1 MTEQE
6 LKDGIG
12 DGRIDNQVHL
22 FWTEDVIRQ
31 AKRQKLCPTVQRLAW
46 KLYVTAVADKPVPN
60 GHNVKLL

>member
-12 DGRIDNQVHL
+12 DGRIANQVHM
-22 FWTEDVIRQ
+22 FWTDEVITK
-31 AKRQKLCPTVQRLAW
+31 AKRQKLCPTVQKLAW
-46 KLYVTAVADKPVPN
+46 KLYVAAVEDKPMPN